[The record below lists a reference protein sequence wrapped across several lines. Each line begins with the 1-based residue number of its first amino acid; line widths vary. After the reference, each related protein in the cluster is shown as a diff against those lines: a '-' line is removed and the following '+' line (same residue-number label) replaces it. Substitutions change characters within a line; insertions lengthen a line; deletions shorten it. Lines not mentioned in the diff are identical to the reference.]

1 MWNKIKDSKGVYI
14 AISIFCAILIWMYID
29 VTEKPDAPVTIR
41 NIPVTFYGE
50 DLLEEDGLMIAD
62 AEGRTVNLTLTGNR
76 STLSNLNRDNIIV
89 RVDAS
94 SQISKPGEVSLDYT
108 VTLPSGTSSVK
119 IKSRSVETIDV
130 TVIKMGR
137 KTIGL
142 RGVFTGSV
150 ADGYMY
156 DTSRFSFSVEQITIH
171 GEQSLVESVDH
182 AQVTLSEKN
191 LTDTWQGSLP
201 VSLVDGEGN
210 PVDSED
216 LILSDTVVDVTF
228 PVYAV
233 KTVPLSVE
241 ILPGGG
247 ATEDDITC
255 QISPKK
261 ITVSGTKNALEELDE
276 ITLGEI
282 DLAQIITS
290 ETENIAIDLPEGI
303 TNVSGTTSAQVSVS
317 VNSDLVTKKL
327 NVTNL
332 TLKNVPEGREATL
345 LTESLEVRIR
355 GDKDSMSLLMERDV
369 SVEVDLSKLEEEST
383 GVCAVAA
390 DVKVTGLSDV
400 GVIGTY
406 EVTVQID

>member
-317 VNSDLVTKKL
+317 INSDLVTQKL

>member
-210 PVDSED
+210 LIDSED
-216 LILSDTVVDVTF
+216 LVLSDTVVDVTF

>member
-50 DLLEEDGLMIAD
+50 DLLEEEGLMIAD

-76 STLSNLNRDNIIV
+76 STLSNLNRDNITI

-94 SQISKPGEVSLDYT
+94 SQISEAGEVSLDYS
-108 VTLPSGTSSVK
+108 VVLPSGTSSVK
-119 IKSRSVETIDV
+119 IKSRSVDTIDV
-130 TVIKMGR
+130 TVIKMDR
-137 KTIGL
+137 KTIAL

-182 AQVTLSEKN
+182 AVVTLSEKN
-191 LTDTWQGSLP
+191 LQDTWKGSLP
-201 VSLVDGEGN
+201 VTLVDGEGKT
-210 PVDSED
+210 VQSDS

-233 KTVPLSVE
+233 KTVPLAVTIKE
-241 ILPGGG
+241 GGG
-247 ATEDDITC
+247 ATEEDIT
-255 QISPKK
+255 QEISPKT

-282 DLAQIITS
+282 DLSQVITS
-290 ETENIAIDLPEGI
+290 ETETIAIDLPEGI
-303 TNVSGTTSAQVSVS
+303 TNVSGTTSAKVSVTI
-317 VNSDLVTKKL
+317 NSDLVTRKL
-327 NVTNL
+327 DISNL
-332 TLKNVPEGREATL
+332 VLKNIPEGREASL
-345 LTESLEVRIR
+345 VTESLEVRIR
-355 GDKDSMSLLMERDV
+355 GDKDSMDLLMASDV
-369 SVEVDLSKLEEEST
+369 SAEVDLSTLDAEASGT
-383 GVCAVAA
+383 CAVAA
-390 DVKVTGLSDV
+390 DVKVKGLSDV

-406 EVTVQID
+406 EVTVRID